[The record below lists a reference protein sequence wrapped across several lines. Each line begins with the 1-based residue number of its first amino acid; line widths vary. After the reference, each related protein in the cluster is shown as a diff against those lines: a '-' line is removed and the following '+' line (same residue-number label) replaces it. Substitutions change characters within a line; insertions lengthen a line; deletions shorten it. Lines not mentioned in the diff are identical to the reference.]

1 MASRQ
6 LPSKFRKVTISF
18 MIGSVWHDLT
28 KGKAGTGTKFRKSS
42 EIRASPRFGL
52 RGLGFRQQSDG
63 GDVADGGQRDDE
75 TDQHRAMVGD
85 QSHQWGQNSAA
96 YDGGDHQAGK
106 LVGVLRQGLDG
117 GGKDEREDVGESQA
131 NDETGGNSEGRGGQ
145 EEAKQSHDGNPAG
158 EGEKLARRHPVQNH
172 AAGKPSDGKGDE
184 EQQGAEQAQARNID
198 AELLLEEQW
207 NVGAHAHFG
216 ADVEKDGAH
225 HGQHVAV
232 AEQRQA
238 GTDRGG
244 LALADVF
251 FHLQQRAHGE
261 NGNRQGDRVNG
272 EHDLPTGVEVAA
284 GDQGDEGPGSR
295 SDGFDE
301 LPE

>member
-106 LVGVLRQGLDG
+106 LVGVLRQGSAIQIAPIRSGTAKYAAYFGDIHG
-117 GGKDEREDVGESQA
+117 NVYAVDAA
-131 NDETGGNSEGRGGQ
+131 NG
-145 EEAKQSHDGNPAG
+145 
-158 EGEKLARRHPVQNH
+158 
-172 AAGKPSDGKGDE
+172 
-184 EQQGAEQAQARNID
+184 
-198 AELLLEEQW
+198 ELLWKHAVDPHPLSRITAGVRIYNGRFYVPVASLEEPESSSY
-207 NVGAHAHFG
+207 NYHCCSFRGMVAALN
-216 ADVEKDGAH
+216 AD
-225 HGQHVAV
+225 
-232 AEQRQA
+232 
-238 GTDRGG
+238 TDRKS
-244 LALADVF
+244 V
-251 FHLQQRAHGE
+251 
-261 NGNRQGDRVNG
+261 V
-272 EHDLPTGVEVAA
+272 
-284 GDQGDEGPGSR
+284 
-295 SDGFDE
+295 
-301 LPE
+301 